1 MDIKSSSRVDG
12 ATLTHRQFKEFVK
25 AFHSLFETEIDTLLR
40 FERDGNLLSIPF
52 CICYERLLEDRLCY
66 CQTCSEYYR
75 AMADKSFWFMKPLVI
90 RRAIK
95 FEAIHYDTV
104 GRLMQVKLY
113 RKLQYGEGKGFT
125 D

>member
-12 ATLTHRQFKEFVK
+12 ATLTHNQFMEYVK
-25 AFHSLFETEIDTLLR
+25 AFHSLFETEIGTLER

-52 CICYERLLEDRLCY
+52 CICYERLLEDRLRY
-66 CQTCSEYYR
+66 CMTCSEYYR
-75 AMADKSFWFMKPLVI
+75 AMAEKSFWFMKRFVL

-95 FEAIHYDTV
+95 FETIHNQTL
-104 GRLMQVKLY
+104 GRLMQVRLY
-113 RKLQYGEGKGFT
+113 RKLYGQVKGYS

>member
-12 ATLTHRQFKEFVK
+12 ATFTHNQFIEYVK
-25 AFHSLFETEIDTLLR
+25 AFHSLFETEIGTLER

-52 CICYERLLEDRLCY
+52 CISYERLLEDRLRY
-66 CQTCSEYYR
+66 CMTCSEYYR
-75 AMADKSFWFMKPLVI
+75 AMVEKSFWFMKRFVL

-95 FEAIHYDTV
+95 FETTYNQTL
-104 GRLMQVKLY
+104 GRLMQVRLY
-113 RKLQYGEGKGFT
+113 RKLYGQVKGYS

>member
-1 MDIKSSSRVDG
+1 MDIKSSARVDG
-12 ATLTHRQFKEFVK
+12 ATLTHDQFMEYVK
-25 AFHSLFETEIDTLLR
+25 AFTSLFKNEIDTLER
-40 FERDGNLLSIPF
+40 FDRDGNLLSIPF

-66 CQTCSEYYR
+66 CITCSEYYR
-75 AMADKSFWFMKPLVI
+75 AMAEKSFWFMKRFVI
-90 RRAIK
+90 RRAMK
-95 FEAIHYDTV
+95 FEITYNQTL